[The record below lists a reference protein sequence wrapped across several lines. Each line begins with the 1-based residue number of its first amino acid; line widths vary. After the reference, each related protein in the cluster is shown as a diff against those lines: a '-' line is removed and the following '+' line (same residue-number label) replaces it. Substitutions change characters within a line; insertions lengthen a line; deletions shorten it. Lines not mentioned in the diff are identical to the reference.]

1 MPNSRF
7 PRVVGFEVPL
17 PGDMPETPMVALLDI
32 MPTSKWV
39 AVFEREVGELTDS
52 SGVTRVT
59 IHEDR
64 VSIYGVVVDRRR
76 LADDIRALVEH
87 ISRVR
92 LDERLSEAGMV
103 PVGPLD
109 EHGGPSGS

>member
-17 PGDMPETPMVALLDI
+17 AGDMPEAPMVALLDI
-32 MPTSKWV
+32 VPTSKWV
-39 AVFEREVGELTDS
+39 AAFEREVGELTDS
-52 SGVTRVT
+52 FGVTRVT

-64 VSIYGVVVDRRR
+64 VSIFGVVVDR
-76 LADDIRALVEH
+76 LADDIRALVER

-92 LDERLSEAGMV
+92 LDERLSEAGMM

-109 EHGGPSGS
+109 EHGAPSGS